1 MIITWIVAGAA
12 IAGGGWLFHHVVRT
26 RAAVDEL
33 ELRLKALEE
42 K

>member
-12 IAGGGWLFHHVVRT
+12 CAGGGWLFHRVVRT
-26 RAAVDEL
+26 KAKVDEL
-33 ELRLKALEE
+33 ALRLKALEE